1 MSSDTF
7 DSTTFDIT
15 AIDPFDPAFRADP
28 YPVYRRL
35 REVAPIYQS
44 PIEPDVFI
52 LTRFADC
59 EAVLR
64 DTRWSSNPVHRPQV
78 KREQATDV
86 RTATSQTDLHVLLF
100 MDPPDHT
107 RLRRLV
113 SKAFTPRRVE
123 ALRPRIGEIV
133 DEVLDRAADE
143 GGLDI
148 VADLGYTVPITVICE
163 MMGVP
168 VADRDLFAP
177 WSSAASRLLDGDIS
191 HDELTAGLAGV
202 MAIINYFN
210 DLFEERRR
218 APGDDLVSALLA
230 AEEEGDRLTESE
242 LRMMTLLTFIAGHET
257 TTNLIGNGMKA
268 LLEHRDQFDR
278 LVAEPDLIASTVDE
292 CLRWDGAAHLTGR
305 VATTEIEVGG
315 RTFAAGD
322 QVVTLLAAANR
333 DPERFDRPE
342 TFDIGRSDPHHLAFS
357 HGIHHCLGASLARA
371 EGQVAIGSLVRRFPN
386 MELRTTTPEY
396 REHFVLRGLRE
407 LQVAV

>member
-35 REVAPIYQS
+35 REEAPIYQS
-44 PIEPDVFI
+44 PLEPDVFI

-64 DTRWSSNPVHRPQV
+64 DTRWSSNPVHRPQA

-177 WSSAASRLLDGDIS
+177 WSSAASRLLDGDIGTPFQIATS
-191 HDELTAGLAGV
+191 RQGPFPARIRDVGVVKDLGTHDLDLTSWVASQRFDTVAARCTYRAGREHEDLVAVVGSLTDGTVTNHLVNWLSPMKERRVVVTGERGCLVADTLTADLTFHANASTASEWEGLSQFRGVSEGDMIRYAIAKPEPLAVELAGFRDAV
-202 MAIINYFN
+202 
-210 DLFEERRR
+210 LGRGGEVVT
-218 APGDDLVSALLA
+218 GDDGLHAL
-230 AEEEGDRLTESE
+230 R
-242 LRMMTLLTFIAGHET
+242 
-257 TTNLIGNGMKA
+257 
-268 LLEHRDQFDR
+268 
-278 LVAEPDLIASTVDE
+278 VAEAILRSAERNTVE
-292 CLRWDGAAHLTGR
+292 K
-305 VATTEIEVGG
+305 
-315 RTFAAGD
+315 
-322 QVVTLLAAANR
+322 
-333 DPERFDRPE
+333 
-342 TFDIGRSDPHHLAFS
+342 
-357 HGIHHCLGASLARA
+357 
-371 EGQVAIGSLVRRFPN
+371 VR
-386 MELRTTTPEY
+386 
-396 REHFVLRGLRE
+396 
-407 LQVAV
+407 